1 MPEENYKE
9 NDDRMNIIGQ
19 NGNDGLHY
27 EGLNIDDVPYTEY
40 NRRKLAQE
48 VVGRLS
54 KEELEE
60 IVFAQQL
67 EAFGDEDVFQ
77 VCWDFTYN
85 GRKKD
90 VEDMG

>member
-1 MPEENYKE
+1 MSKNLDIK
-9 NDDRMNIIGQ
+9 
-19 NGNDGLHY
+19 GL
-27 EGLNIDDVPYTEY
+27 DVKDVPYTEY
-40 NRRKLAQE
+40 NKRKLAHE
-48 VVGRLS
+48 VVSRLN

-67 EAFGDEDVFQ
+67 EAFQDEDVFQ

-90 VEDMG
+90 VEDLG

>member
-1 MPEENYKE
+1 MSDKL
-9 NDDRMNIIGQ
+9 NI
-19 NGNDGLHY
+19 
-27 EGLNIDDVPYTEY
+27 EGLNIEDVPYTEY
-40 NRRKLAQE
+40 NKRKLAHE

-67 EAFGDEDVFQ
+67 EAFQDEDVFQ

-90 VEDMG
+90 VEDLG

>member
-1 MPEENYKE
+1 MSDKL
-9 NDDRMNIIGQ
+9 NI
-19 NGNDGLHY
+19 
-27 EGLNIDDVPYTEY
+27 EGLNIENVPYTEY
-40 NRRKLAQE
+40 NRRKLAHE

-67 EAFGDEDVFQ
+67 EAFEDEHVFQ

-85 GRKKD
+85 GRNKD
-90 VEDMG
+90 E

>member
-1 MPEENYKE
+1 MFL
-9 NDDRMNIIGQ
+9 I
-19 NGNDGLHY
+19 
-27 EGLNIDDVPYTEY
+27 
-40 NRRKLAQE
+40 

-60 IVFAQQL
+60 IVFTQQL
-67 EAFGDEDVFQ
+67 EAFEDEHVFQ

-90 VEDMG
+90 VEDLG

>member
-1 MPEENYKE
+1 MSDKL
-9 NDDRMNIIGQ
+9 NI
-19 NGNDGLHY
+19 
-27 EGLNIDDVPYTEY
+27 EGLNIENVPYTEY
-40 NRRKLAQE
+40 NRRKLAHE

-60 IVFAQQL
+60 IVFSHQL
-67 EAFGDEDVFQ
+67 DAFQDEEVFQ

-90 VEDMG
+90 VEDLG

>member
-1 MPEENYKE
+1 MSDKL
-9 NDDRMNIIGQ
+9 NI
-19 NGNDGLHY
+19 
-27 EGLNIDDVPYTEY
+27 EGLNIENVPYTEY
-40 NRRKLAQE
+40 NKRKLAHE
-48 VVGRLS
+48 VVSRLN

-67 EAFGDEDVFQ
+67 EAFQDEDVFQ

-90 VEDMG
+90 VEDLG

>member
-1 MPEENYKE
+1 MSKN
-9 NDDRMNIIGQ
+9 
-19 NGNDGLHY
+19 
-27 EGLNIDDVPYTEY
+27 LNIEGINIENVPYTEY
-40 NRRKLAQE
+40 NKRKLAQE

-60 IVFAQQL
+60 VVFSQQL
-67 EAFGDEDVFQ
+67 EAFGDENVFQ

>member
-1 MPEENYKE
+1 MSDKL
-9 NDDRMNIIGQ
+9 NI
-19 NGNDGLHY
+19 

-40 NRRKLAQE
+40 NKRKLAHE

-67 EAFGDEDVFQ
+67 EAFQDEDVFQ

-90 VEDMG
+90 VEDLG

>member
-1 MPEENYKE
+1 MSDKL
-9 NDDRMNIIGQ
+9 NI
-19 NGNDGLHY
+19 
-27 EGLNIDDVPYTEY
+27 EGLNIENVPYTEY
-40 NRRKLAQE
+40 NRRKLAHE

-67 EAFGDEDVFQ
+67 EAFEDEDVFQ

-90 VEDMG
+90 VEDLG

>member
-1 MPEENYKE
+1 MSDKL
-9 NDDRMNIIGQ
+9 NI
-19 NGNDGLHY
+19 
-27 EGLNIDDVPYTEY
+27 EGLNIENVPYTEY
-40 NRRKLAQE
+40 NRRKLAHE

-67 EAFGDEDVFQ
+67 EAFQDEDVFQ

-90 VEDMG
+90 VEDLG

>member
-1 MPEENYKE
+1 MSDKL
-9 NDDRMNIIGQ
+9 NI
-19 NGNDGLHY
+19 
-27 EGLNIDDVPYTEY
+27 EGLNIENVPYTEY
-40 NRRKLAQE
+40 NRRKLAHE

-67 EAFGDEDVFQ
+67 EAFQDEDVFQ

-85 GRKKD
+85 GRKKN
-90 VEDMG
+90 VEDLG

>member
-1 MPEENYKE
+1 MSKNLDIK
-9 NDDRMNIIGQ
+9 
-19 NGNDGLHY
+19 GLDIK
-27 EGLNIDDVPYTEY
+27 NVPYTEY
-40 NRRKLAQE
+40 NRRKLAHE

-60 IVFAQQL
+60 IVFTQQL
-67 EAFGDEDVFQ
+67 EAFEDEDVFQ

-90 VEDMG
+90 VEDLG